1 MGRGETPIAVL
12 NLVEVLDQKVATPR
26 LIAEQSQDFRARLW
40 VNRPPF
46 GLRADTPASSTP
58 WRFCLLP
65 CAFCL
70 SRLHYVEMLPS
81 H

>member
-1 MGRGETPIAVL
+1 MGRGEKPIAVL

-46 GLRADTPASSTP
+46 GLRANLPALAC
-58 WRFCLLP
+58 W
-65 CAFCL
+65 L